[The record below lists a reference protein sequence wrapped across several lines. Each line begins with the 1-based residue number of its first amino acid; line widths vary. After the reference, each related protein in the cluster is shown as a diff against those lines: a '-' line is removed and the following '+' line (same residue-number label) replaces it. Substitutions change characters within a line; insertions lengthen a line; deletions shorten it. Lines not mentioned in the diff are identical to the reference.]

1 MQRSQTKFTG
11 LFILFLLNS
20 LLIAQ
25 SIPNLQVSILVVA
38 NTEQMQSLYLSDLD
52 LMQQGTAE
60 HLFDLSI
67 TNSGST
73 DIPIEKMTIY
83 FRKDELLLGLAET
96 DPFLIPPG
104 HAYID
109 NITLFNNEFVF
120 PTNGSP
126 VTILD
131 SRIADEAK
139 DLKDKI
145 LSSGKA
151 PIGIYTIEAVVQTP
165 SGLEEETGRT
175 VFIAVTNPSFVQL
188 VTPGNSSD
196 YGQPEDVYTEFPI
209 FQWNGNG
216 VGDTYE
222 VVIFEKPS
230 SDISID
236 QVLNMRPNWR
246 SELLAGQ
253 TVQYPAGDAVPL
265 EFGKTYFWM
274 VNMLV
279 ATSSGT
285 EALRSDLFQFR
296 LINPEDLSDGQQ
308 LLYKQQ
314 FEDLLRQLMGNNAEP
329 LIRELINYDF
339 ETARLN
345 GQASTMDELLQHIQG
360 YRGKV
365 IEISDVFIET
375 QN

>member
-1 MQRSQTKFTG
+1 MQRNHLKFTG
-11 LFILFLLNS
+11 LFILFFLNS
-20 LLIAQ
+20 LLMAQ
-25 SIPNLQVSILVVA
+25 SIPNLQVSIIVVA

-60 HLFDLSI
+60 HLFDISI
-67 TNSGST
+67 TNSGSS
-73 DIPIEKMTIY
+73 DIAIEKMTIL
-83 FRKDELLLGLAET
+83 FRKDDLLLGLAET

-104 HAYID
+104 NAYVD
-109 NITLFNNEFVF
+109 NITLFNNDFVF
-120 PTNGSP
+120 PANGSP

-151 PIGIYTIEAVVQTP
+151 PIGIYTIEATLQTTA
-165 SGLEEETGRT
+165 GQQDNTGRT
-175 VFIAVTNPSFVQL
+175 IFIAVTNPSFVQL
-188 VTPGNSSD
+188 VTPGNSTD

-222 VVIFEKPS
+222 VVVFEKPS

-246 SELLAGQ
+246 SELQAGQ
-253 TVQYPAGDAVPL
+253 TAQYPAGDAIPL
-265 EFGKTYFWM
+265 EFGRTYFWM
-274 VNMLV
+274 VNMV
-279 ATSSGT
+279 VETSSGT
-285 EALRSDLFQFR
+285 EALRSDLYQFR
-296 LINPEDLSDGQQ
+296 LVNPEDLSNGLQ

-314 FEDLLRQLMGNNAEP
+314 FEDLLRQLMGSNAEP
-329 LIRELINYDF
+329 LIRELAHYNF
-339 ETARLN
+339 EAARLN
-345 GQASTMDELLQHIQG
+345 GQAGTMDELLQHILG

-365 IEISDVFIET
+365 IEVTDVFIET